1 MIIVQGNYM
10 KSESILIVPD
20 IGDFE
25 DLEVVEI
32 MVSVGEAVDADQSL
46 ITIESD
52 KAMMEIP
59 SLATGVVKEIYVRL
73 GDSVRAGTH
82 LIRIDVGLSQS
93 SSDSCLRR

>member
-73 GDSVRAGTH
+73 GDSVRAGAH
-82 LIRIDVGLSQS
+82 LIRIDVGLAQS
-93 SSDSCLRR
+93 SSDPCLRR